1 MQSSVSEYVARVTS
15 PLSFSST
22 REKMGDF
29 VDDLSAED
37 LALLVMELP
46 TLHMPTMT
54 VPKAT
59 DFVHSGI
66 FNKCHR
72 ITQVEHTG
80 RLFEFF
86 KTKFI
91 K

>member
-59 DFVHSGI
+59 DFVHSGK

-72 ITQVEHTG
+72 VTQVEYTR
-80 RLFEFF
+80 RLLEILL
-86 KTKFI
+86 TKSM

>member
-1 MQSSVSEYVARVTS
+1 
-15 PLSFSST
+15 
-22 REKMGDF
+22 MGDL

-59 DFVHSGI
+59 DFVHSGKTYN
-66 FNKCHR
+66 FAE
-72 ITQVEHTG
+72 ITQVEFIIPKAVLQDC
-80 RLFEFF
+80 LFRR
-86 KTKFI
+86 KFTWL
-91 K
+91 